1 MFKIEYIE
9 YLYLVGLTPVILV
22 IFYFLWKWQKRQFRK
37 YADHHLVKRLSPHN
51 SRIAVWSKVVLFSLG
66 IGLIGIA
73 LANPQYGGRKEK
85 VTAKSSDIFIA
96 LDISNS
102 MMAKDISPSRLER
115 AKRFTTRLI
124 RSLRGDRIGLI
135 LFAGNA
141 YLQMPLTSDYA
152 ASELFVNAANV
163 KQAGTQGTSFSE
175 AIKLSMDAFE
185 PDTDHQ
191 KALVII
197 SDGED
202 HEEEVESAISE
213 AGDNGIV
220 IFTVAVGT
228 QEGAFIPVVNRG
240 REEFKLDES
249 GQPVRS
255 IVNLEFMADV
265 AESSG
270 GRFYTIEQEKAAIDD
285 IKMQIAQLK
294 KKEVEQRSFTDF
306 NSYFQYFLMVAFVF
320 LFIEYLL
327 PSRKLR
333 IRETS

>member
-9 YLYLVGLTPVILV
+9 YLYLIGITPILFF
-22 IFYFLWKWQKRQFRK
+22 IFYVLWKWRKRQLSK
-37 YADHHLVKRLSPHN
+37 YADHHLVTKLAPST
-51 SRIAVWSKVVLFSLG
+51 SRFAVWSKITLFSLG
-66 IGLIGIA
+66 IGLIAIA

-85 VTAKSSDIFIA
+85 VTTKSSDIFIA

-102 MMAKDISPSRLER
+102 MMAEDISPSRLER
-115 AKRFTTRLI
+115 AKRFSTRLI

-141 YLQMPLTSDYA
+141 YLQMPLTADYA
-152 ASELFVNAANV
+152 ASELFVNSANV
-163 KQAGTQGTSFSE
+163 NQAGTQGTSFAE
-175 AIKLSMDAFE
+175 AVNLAIDAFE

-202 HEEEVESAISE
+202 HEEEVNAAIEE
-213 AGDNGIV
+213 ATDNGIV
-220 IFTVAVGT
+220 IYTVAVGS
-228 QEGAFIPVVNRG
+228 QEGAYIPVVNRG

-270 GRFYTIEQEKAAIDD
+270 GRFYTIEQDKAAIDD
-285 IKMQIAQLK
+285 IKLQIAQLK
-294 KKEVEQRSFTDF
+294 KKETEQRSFTDF
-306 NSYFQYFLMVAFVF
+306 NSYFQYFLLVAFILLF
-320 LFIEYLL
+320 LEFIL
-327 PSRKLR
+327 PSRKLNTN
-333 IRETS
+333 E